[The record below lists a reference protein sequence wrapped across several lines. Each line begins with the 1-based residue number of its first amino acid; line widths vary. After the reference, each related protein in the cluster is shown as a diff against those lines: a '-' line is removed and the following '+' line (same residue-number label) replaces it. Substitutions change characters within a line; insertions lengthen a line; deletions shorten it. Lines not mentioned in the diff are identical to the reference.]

1 MLNVSGLS
9 IFSVS
14 ITLFYFVQRPMI
26 LRLRLLPVFAAI
38 LISYACTPEPGPEP
52 VRTGAEV
59 MLSDYADQLEG
70 RSIGLVMNPTA
81 RIHGT
86 HVLDTLIARNV
97 NVVALFAPEHGF
109 RGDYGAGERIS
120 DGVDEQTGLPVY
132 SLYGE
137 NRKPTAAML
146 ENVDLLLFDMQDV
159 GARFYTYL
167 STMGLVMEAAA
178 DHGVELWILD
188 RPNPAGGNYVSGW
201 IREPEHTSFVGA
213 YPIPI
218 AHGMTLGELAQMIH
232 GEGWLQQESE
242 NELQFKVIP
251 MKNWRRDMLWPE
263 TDLPWVPPSPNLP
276 TFEHAYIYLGTCL
289 IEGTT
294 MSEGRGTENPFLLLG
309 APDLNLTDPELQEIA
324 NRFNLSISD
333 TVFTP
338 VEIPGR
344 ALRPKHQNSAVQ
356 GLKIQ
361 VPENGYNLVDPV
373 VFGHE
378 LLRVALGASPAS
390 QTNNFLFRLAGTNR
404 ITGYLNGELQA
415 PDAWQVEVDA
425 FRAQRQ
431 PYLIY

>member
-1 MLNVSGLS
+1 MTLRQTLLFTITTFLVS
-9 IFSVS
+9 F
-14 ITLFYFVQRPMI
+14 
-26 LRLRLLPVFAAI
+26 
-38 LISYACTPEPGPEP
+38 ACTPASGPEP
-52 VRTGAEV
+52 VKTGAEV

-70 RSIGLVMNPTA
+70 RNIGLVMNPTA
-81 RIHGT
+81 RIYGT

-120 DGVDEQTGLPVY
+120 DGIDEQTGLPVY

-201 IREPEHTSFVGA
+201 VREPEHTSFVGA

-218 AHGMTLGELAQMIH
+218 AHGMTLGELAHMID
-232 GEGWLQQESE
+232 GQGWLQKESE
-242 NELQFKVIP
+242 NDLHFKVIP
-251 MKNWRRDMLWPE
+251 MKNWSRDMLWPQ
-263 TDLPWVPPSPNLP
+263 TNLPWVPPSPNLP
-276 TFEHAYIYLGTCL
+276 SFEHAYIYLGTCL
-289 IEGTT
+289 VEGTT
-294 MSEGRGTENPFLLLG
+294 MSEGRGTNDPFLLLG
-309 APDLNLTDPELQEIA
+309 APDLELADQDIQEFA
-324 NRFNLSISD
+324 TRFNISITD

-344 ALRPKHQNSAVQ
+344 ALRPKHQNAAVQ

-361 VPENGYNLVDPV
+361 VPENGYSQIDPV

-378 LLRVALGASPAS
+378 LLRLTLRASPAS

-404 ITGYLNGELQA
+404 ITGYLSGEFQA
-415 PDAWQVEVDA
+415 PDAWQAEVDA
-425 FRAQRQ
+425 FRVQRQ
-431 PYLIY
+431 PYLLY